1 MQAGGPPAW
10 NPDGDLPP
18 GGAAGRLAASLDSM
32 PRLRTSMTTR
42 KSAEGPGWKPARRA
56 GVVVATGILGALL
69 AGLPGAPGAAAAP
82 VNAAPAPATP
92 AVSPAPPAV
101 PRLVPADAAGV
112 LRAVRAAGAK
122 AVVVN
127 IWASWCAPCREEFPD
142 ILKAGRDL
150 KARGAA
156 LVLVS
161 GDFDDS
167 RDDALKFLADHGVDF
182 TTYLKTGNDEVF
194 INALAPEWSGVL
206 PATVVFD
213 GTGRLRHFREGKVT
227 YQQLRDLVLDV
238 IDNPAH
244 GPEKETKR

>member
-1 MQAGGPPAW
+1 MTPRKQSES
-10 NPDGDLPP
+10 P
-18 GGAAGRLAASLDSM
+18 GS
-32 PRLRTSMTTR
+32 T
-42 KSAEGPGWKPARRA
+42 PARRA
-56 GVVVATGILGALL
+56 GSAVATAALAALL
-69 AGLPGAPGAAAAP
+69 AGRL
-82 VNAAPAPATP
+82 VAPAALAATVPATP
-92 AVSPAPPAV
+92 PPAAGPATT

-122 AVVVN
+122 AVIVN
-127 IWASWCAPCREEFPD
+127 VWASWCAPCREEFPD
-142 ILKAGRDL
+142 ILKVGRDL
-150 KARGAA
+150 KERGVA

-167 RDDALKFLADHGVDF
+167 RDDALKFLADHGVEF

-194 INALAPEWSGVL
+194 IDGLAPEWSGVL
-206 PATVVFD
+206 PATMVFD
-213 GTGRLRHFREGKVT
+213 RTGRLRHFREGKVT